1 MLIDAHIH
9 SKGISLCSRLSYRE
23 MLDQCAEDSVDGIV
37 LTNHLKE
44 NYIGKEPYSAWKER
58 YVEEYNAAR
67 EYGASI
73 GVTVL
78 FGVEVTLSI
87 NPVVDY
93 ALYGIDEQ
101 EFLHSPVLYALSQ
114 RELFTYCT
122 DRSALLIQ
130 AHPYRNGAVPQDP
143 RYLHGVEINCHPLYK
158 TNEQTRVTAFARKH
172 GLLLTCG
179 SDYHGDT
186 YKPHCGVEIPDGLSS
201 SEQFADC
208 LRSNHYSLVVEPLE
222 HDLP

>member
-158 TNEQTRVTAFARKH
+158 TNEQTRVTALPANTAFCSPADRITTATPINRIVVWKFPMEFPAQSNSPIA
-172 GLLLTCG
+172 C
-179 SDYHGDT
+179 D
-186 YKPHCGVEIPDGLSS
+186 PIIIPW
-201 SEQFADC
+201 
-208 LRSNHYSLVVEPLE
+208 
-222 HDLP
+222 